1 MRFTGKLMVFS
12 LILMLVLTG
21 CYFPSP
27 STSVEVVPDETK
39 VEPGGAPSSMATPF
53 TNEPVIIET
62 SIPIEDQNEQPVAL
76 TNEQSTE
83 LLTKEL
89 LPSAESTATVLPDPT
104 QSPSYPVGPTNFS
117 EGVNPLTGLQVAD
130 PDMLRYPPAL
140 VSVSN
145 FPASARPQ
153 AGLSTSPLVF
163 EMAIGEGMTRFL
175 AVFYGSFPSAVSGQT
190 EGDAIS
196 GSTSPGNTTS
206 GSNSAAGGQIGP
218 IRSGRLPYETMRA
231 QLNGFLVMASASSN
245 VAATLNSSTN
255 IFGSDSSDINS
266 ALMGVDQLEK
276 IANAQYTRIGR
287 APYLDGLYFDMQVP
301 VGGISAEKA
310 WIYYSFLNQ
319 VQWEY
324 DHELGTYIRSDI
336 STDGKSTF
344 IISTDR
350 LNDQPLAKEN
360 VIILFAN
367 HDYQKPTLIDI
378 ELDNIVKG
386 KAILFRDGQAYNIFW
401 TSQYGDFEKETGL
414 LRPIRFMDTEGNPLP
429 LKPGETWIEIV
440 SLTSRAW
447 EADPTRFPFYAP
459 VKLPGSGLWAIR
471 YYGKY

>member
-1 MRFTGKLMVFS
+1 MRFTKKLVVLS
-12 LILMLVLTG
+12 LILMLILSG
-21 CYFPSP
+21 CYFSNSP
-27 STSVEVVPDETK
+27 NIVEAVPNEVLVTLDE
-39 VEPGGAPSSMATPF
+39 APSSGAF
-53 TNEPVIIET
+53 SVTNEPLLIET
-62 SIPIEDQNEQPVAL
+62 SISEEVQNELPVEL
-76 TNEQSTE
+76 STE
-83 LLTKEL
+83 QPTEESLA
-89 LPSAESTATVLPDPT
+89 SAASTATVLPDPT
-104 QSPSYPVGPTNFS
+104 QIPSYSVGPTNFP
-117 EGVNPLTGLQVAD
+117 EGVNPLTGLLVAD

-140 VSVSN
+140 ISVSN

-190 EGDAIS
+190 EGDVNS
-196 GSTSPGNTTS
+196 GSTSGGGSTS
-206 GSNSAAGGQIGP
+206 GSDSTADGQIGP

-231 QLNGFLVMASASSN
+231 QLNGFLVIASASSN

-255 IFGSDSSDINS
+255 FFGSDSSDINS
-266 ALMGVDQLEK
+266 AMIGVDQLEK
-276 IANAQYTRIGR
+276 IANAQYTRIGKE
-287 APYLDGLYFDMQVP
+287 PYLEGLYFDMQVP
-301 VGGISAEKA
+301 ANGSIAEKA

-319 VQWEY
+319 VQWQY
-324 DHELGTYIRSDI
+324 DPELGAYKRSDI

-344 IISTDR
+344 TLSTDR
-350 LNDQPLAKEN
+350 LNSQPIAKEN

-367 HDYQKPTLIDI
+367 HDYKKPTLINI

-401 TSQYGDFEKETGL
+401 TSKYGDFEKETGL
-414 LRPIRFMDTEGNPLP
+414 LRPIRFMDAEGNPFP

-440 SLTSRAW
+440 SLSSSAW
-447 EADPTRFPFYAP
+447 ESDPTRFPFIAP
-459 VKLPGSGLWAIR
+459 VKQPGSGLWAIR

>member
-1 MRFTGKLMVFS
+1 MRFNGKLLVLF
-12 LILMLVLTG
+12 LILMLGLSG
-21 CYFPSP
+21 CNFPSP
-27 STSVEVVPDETK
+27 SNFVEAVANEVA
-39 VEPGGAPSSMATPF
+39 VEPGDSSSPVTIIDTDEPEVVDTSVPQEVQIEQPEELTTQQPTVLPTEQPKATP
-53 TNEPVIIET
+53 E
-62 SIPIEDQNEQPVAL
+62 
-76 TNEQSTE
+76 
-83 LLTKEL
+83 
-89 LPSAESTATVLPDPT
+89 ATIVVLPDPT
-104 QSPSYPVGPTNFS
+104 RSLSYSVGPTNFP
-117 EGVNPLTGLQVAD
+117 EGVNPLTGLLAAD
-130 PDMLRYPPAL
+130 PNMLRYPPAL
-140 VSVSN
+140 ISISN

-153 AGLSTSPLVF
+153 AGLNTSPLVF

-190 EGDAIS
+190 EGNAIS

-276 IANAQYTRIGR
+276 IANAQYTRLGR
-287 APYLDGLYFDMQVP
+287 VPYLEGLYFDMQAP
-301 VGGISAEKA
+301 TGGSVAEKA

-319 VQWEY
+319 IQWQY
-324 DHELGTYIRSDI
+324 DPDLGAYIRSDI

-344 IISTDR
+344 TVSTDQ
-350 LNDQPLAKEN
+350 LTGQPLAKEN
-360 VIILFAN
+360 VIVLFAN

-386 KAILFRDGQAYNIFW
+386 KAILFRDGQAYDIFW
-401 TSQYGDFEKETGL
+401 TSKYGNFEKETGL
-414 LRPIRFMDTEGNPLP
+414 LRPIRFMDAEGNPFP
-429 LKPGETWIEIV
+429 LKPGETWIQIV

-447 EADPTRFPFYAP
+447 EADSSRFPFYAP
-459 VKLPGSGLWAIR
+459 VFQPGSGLWAIR

>member
-1 MRFTGKLMVFS
+1 MRFTGKLLVLC
-12 LILMLVLTG
+12 LILILVLSG

-27 STSVEVVPDETK
+27 SISVEVVPNDAMVKTDE
-39 VEPGGAPSSMATPF
+39 PSASLAIPV
-53 TNEPVIIET
+53 TNKTLIIET
-62 SIPIEDQNEQPVAL
+62 SVPEEVKNQQPEELTTEQP
-76 TNEQSTE
+76 TDEP
-83 LLTKEL
+83 
-89 LPSAESTATVLPDPT
+89 LPPAESPATVMPDPT
-104 QSPSYPVGPTNFS
+104 QSPSYAVGPSDFP
-117 EGVNPLTGLQVAD
+117 EGVNPLTGLLVAD

-190 EGDAIS
+190 EGGSPS
-196 GSTSPGNTTS
+196 GSTSGGGTTS

-231 QLNGFLVMASASSN
+231 QLNGFLVMASASAN
-245 VAATLNSSTN
+245 VALSLNSSTN
-255 IFGSDSSDINS
+255 FFGSDSSDINS

-276 IANAQYTRIGR
+276 FANAQYSRIGKE
-287 APYLDGLYFDMQVP
+287 PYLDGLCFDTQAP
-301 VGGISAEKA
+301 ADGTPANEA

-319 VQWEY
+319 IQWQY
-324 DHELGTYIRSDI
+324 DPELGAYIRSDI

-344 IISTDR
+344 SISTDR
-350 LNDQPLAKEN
+350 LNDQPIAKEN

-386 KAILFRDGQAYNIFW
+386 KAILFRDGQAYDISW
-401 TSQYGDFEKETGL
+401 TSKYGDFEKETGL
-414 LRPIRFMDTEGNPLP
+414 LRPIRFMDAEGNPFP